1 VLPFR
6 YLIVSLA
13 VVILALA
20 AGILLGGTVIDPALQ
35 ARLTQQVRDL
45 DSKINGYR
53 NQVGQLE
60 NDVSQWER
68 FGESTLKPLVA
79 GRLAGEPVV
88 IVADQNVDPSASQE
102 ARQVLTDA
110 GATLV
115 GVIEVLPTM
124 ALTEAGDRSTLA
136 GLLGLDPNNPPD
148 DLVSQAATAVATR
161 LEGVPPAQDDLLT
174 SLSDGGFIAL
184 PQLGPNGVEGI
195 AGPGEGVVVLAG
207 GPKEPAVD
215 PAEFLL
221 PLLRALDAAD
231 TAAPTVAAE
240 PTDTVTLFVQ
250 DVRQSDLS
258 GRVSTVDDLDQ
269 VFGRFAL
276 AVALHDQLASPGRG
290 SDYGV
295 KAGASARFPS
305 P

>member
-1 VLPFR
+1 MIPFR

-13 VVILALA
+13 MVILALA

-35 ARLTQQVRDL
+35 TRLTTQVRDL
-45 DSKINGYR
+45 DRTISAYR

-60 NDVSQWER
+60 NDLSQWER
-68 FGESTLKPLVA
+68 YGESTLKALVA

-102 ARQVLTDA
+102 ARQILTDA

-124 ALTEAGDRSTLA
+124 ALTDSGDRSALS
-136 GLLGLDPNNPPD
+136 GVLGLDPNDPPD
-148 DLVSQAATAVATR
+148 DLSSQAATAVAAR
-161 LEGVPPAQDDLLT
+161 LEGLPPAQDDLLT
-174 SLSDGGFIAL
+174 RLSDAGFIAL
-184 PQLGPNGVEGI
+184 PQLGSNGVAGI

-207 GPKEPAVD
+207 GSKEPAVD
-215 PAEFLL
+215 PAGFLL

-231 TAAPTVAAE
+231 NAAPIVAAE
-240 PTDTVTLFVQ
+240 PTSTTTPFVQ

-269 VFGRFAL
+269 VFGRFSL
-276 AVALHDQLASPGRG
+276 AVAMHDQLASPGHG

-295 KAGASARFPS
+295 KTGARAPFPS